1 MIGVKI
7 PTVSRQAPCLTALP
21 PAPKEL
27 QGCNAGMYVNGSIL
41 MNFAAALNETVNA

>member
-7 PTVSRQAPCLTALP
+7 PTVSRQAPTALP